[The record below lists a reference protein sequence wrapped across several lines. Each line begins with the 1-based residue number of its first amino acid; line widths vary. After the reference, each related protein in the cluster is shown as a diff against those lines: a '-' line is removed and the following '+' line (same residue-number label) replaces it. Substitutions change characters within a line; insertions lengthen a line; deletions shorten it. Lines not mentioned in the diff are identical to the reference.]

1 MTTRQ
6 IHAFAQLID
15 QLPIGVQES
24 EVIDGAVADNSVQF
38 GFTAFPDAPHEQHS
52 SGGFGSSPSHHA
64 LSCND
69 TAPSLRGGESVA
81 GFAGYAVSAWNGKD
95 RACCSGGPLS
105 GSTVVM
111 HAPHPDAG
119 GTLQPTYTHSPCMD
133 FATGVHRGG
142 DRVVSGSRTE
152 EGRGDSL
159 CDPRIPLFDGNGP
172 GNRSVFRSDLP
183 SSVSVESSSTQ
194 ADVAYYMPAHQH
206 RPQQTLRSD
215 EYCSSTSHSSSPV
228 GGGSSSISS
237 THPVYHSR
245 NVGDRDHYHL
255 AAHTPANAS
264 PFANPRGEM
273 GPCSG
278 AGCGDCSGAPTA
290 HSFSHRDGVLSG
302 ISSGNGDASDPN
314 GVFGW
319 PGSRRSSHTSWGTS
333 STCCPPSAGVT
344 GHMHDGSSLMSAHQA
359 GQGGLTT
366 RGAGPAGGTLH
377 CQPYS
382 MCRPASGQVSHVQ
395 AAQSHD
401 GRCQLRGAPCSS
413 IHVRDRNTGGNE
425 LHASLPSSTRQPC
438 CYSPHCGTAESALSS
453 AQPGCHSSRNGK
465 SGQTG
470 RGCPCDSVQGFN
482 SIHNYGSDSV
492 TRHRCATSEDS
503 QYNGA
508 PSGLPPSLSGIP
520 VARGGS
526 TEGSHQRLAD
536 PGRTQRVQMNSSPL
550 SAVSEREEGQ
560 RDTVYGKGMEF
571 EGAVVNPG
579 CSADAG
585 STTWA
590 GGGVRLPSQGMTS
603 GFGQTLPCSPNQG
616 ASLPNTHGNATVGLS
631 EPAAGGVVESG
642 TIGQKQ
648 EARQSTAQHGS
659 THECSASNVDAS
671 VSSSS
676 ASTFEDAG
684 GNSSCGTSRSQNG
697 SADSRSERSARHRHE
712 AATGR
717 VLSHR
722 RVSGASVGSVVRG
735 EASPL
740 PDEFSKNGQALPS
753 AAPRND
759 PDSLYDK
766 LGYLGDGVGETECNA
781 GRNSVGCGGSGLGGG
796 KRVKSDPRVELRVA
810 AVLVNTRDEPVQT
823 ADQDDRLRVRFVGVF
838 RRCTLASRPCH
849 FMRLGISS
857 QSVDGCNATSANG
870 ARPFPLESVKEHGPE
885 EVVVNF
891 VDAVTGAEKSLCV
904 DHQALLRLARDRET
918 LGERQDVE
926 MSTTNSD
933 FRGRAELPNHEE
945 HSLSHISVN
954 ADPSRSEAD
963 RDGGCGESGK
973 SGDSRALSTDTG
985 SGDSAKES
993 QNHPAGMEKNVV
1005 SIQGGTPQHEGKERE
1020 AETVGNHQGSEQ
1032 TKDSD
1037 GTDVAGKE
1045 QGRSEEMTKTET
1057 HELGDEEQRRLS
1069 AVIRTMEEELNRVTE
1084 ELREVLCQREDGRD
1098 FYQKS
1103 FLDRKLRYLSRLQEI
1118 RPLLGAS
1125 FTEIFRAVTACR
1137 TVGQLSTW
1145 VVAFEFTGAS
1155 VASAADVASRVLEVF
1170 NSGAAAPLH
1179 MTVDRFR
1186 STPQFRP
1193 GPSGLL
1199 DWDTGG
1205 HFGAGMRLRTALLA
1219 SPSGSPCNRDS
1230 CFRGGVSS
1238 AVGCRHAHTPDS
1250 LLGFRCTSPNLC
1262 PEPAGFAL
1270 RAPSLHAESHLLPFT
1285 SVPGDET
1292 ACGGSS
1298 VSDSPLAVQAER
1310 SAGEVIRS
1318 AMRTRMHETS
1328 DLASRLLASGDA
1340 RSRHLAQSPRA
1351 RLCSLGDSVGEE
1363 EDGLHRCHPSLSAN
1377 SPIDVFSGP
1386 GELVDSIHKGLS
1398 PRTSSIDDPVSGRVG
1413 GSSSTLYVPF
1423 IDFEC
1428 GPTTSPTS
1436 ASRLGTVSDQ
1446 VFWPSGTSATS
1457 AVGVKSAGGG
1467 DDTRN
1472 EVGSLEDSRG
1482 GAGTGLDRTARPQT
1496 GELEKETKKQGGD
1509 ASEIAGKCLQ
1519 GAAEKGP
1526 EVDDATASGSRLF
1539 EKESGTV
1546 GPSIELDVYPNQRNQ
1561 NHADASVSPSA
1572 SVEEVPSDWR
1582 AGDGSS
1588 ISGKSGPH
1596 LEGNRDSGCVGP
1608 SGETES
1614 VTGVGDAADGMNS
1627 VSMCFVPFPQLNCSG
1642 QGGRLL
1648 SPTASL
1654 SGAESIIFGCPA
1666 GQLDWGQGSYRLQK
1680 LIASEQLR

>member
-24 EVIDGAVADNSVQF
+24 EVIDGAVADSSVQF
-38 GFTAFPDAPHEQHS
+38 GFTPFPDAPHEQHS
-52 SGGFGSSPSHHA
+52 SGSFGTSPSHQA
-64 LSCND
+64 LSFND
-69 TAPSLRGGESVA
+69 AAPSLRGGESVA
-81 GFAGYAVSAWNGKD
+81 GFTGYAVSAWNGKAP
-95 RACCSGGPLS
+95 ACCSGGPLA

-111 HAPHPDAG
+111 HAPHPDSG
-119 GTLQPTYTHSPCMD
+119 GTFQPTCTHNPCMD
-133 FATGVHRGG
+133 AAGVYRGS
-142 DRVVSGSRTE
+142 DRVVSGSRTG

-159 CDPRIPLFDGNGP
+159 CDPRSPLFDGNAP
-172 GNRSVFRSDLP
+172 GNKSVFRSDLS

-194 ADVAYYMPAHQH
+194 ADVAYYMPPHQQ

-228 GGGSSSISS
+228 GDGSSSVSS
-237 THPVYHSR
+237 IHQVYQSK
-245 NVGDRDHYHL
+245 NAGDRGHYHL
-255 AAHTPANAS
+255 AAHTPASAS
-264 PFANPRGEM
+264 HFGNPRGEM

-278 AGCGDCSGAPTA
+278 AGCSDCSGAPTA
-290 HSFSHRDGVLSG
+290 HCFSHRDGVLFG
-302 ISSGNGDASDPN
+302 ISNGNGDVSDPN

-333 STCCPPSAGVT
+333 STCCPPSAGVA
-344 GHMHDGSSLMSAHQA
+344 GHVHDGSSLMSAPQA

-377 CQPYS
+377 CQPYA

-395 AAQSHD
+395 VAQVHD
-401 GRCQLRGAPCSS
+401 GRCQLRGASCSS
-413 IHVRDRNTGGNE
+413 IHVRDRNTGGKE
-425 LHASLPSSTRQPC
+425 PHTSLPSSTRQSC
-438 CYSPHCGTAESALSS
+438 CYSPHCGTAESTLSS
-453 AQPGCHSSRNGK
+453 ARPGCHSSRNGK

-470 RGCPCDSVQGFN
+470 CRCPCDSVQGFN

-492 TRHRCATSEDS
+492 AHHRCATSEDS
-503 QYNGA
+503 RYSGA
-508 PSGLPPSLSGIP
+508 PSGLPPSLSVIP
-520 VARGGS
+520 VSRGGS
-526 TEGSHQRLAD
+526 TEGSHQRVAD
-536 PGRTQRVQMNSSPL
+536 SGRTQRVQVNSSPL
-550 SAVSEREEGQ
+550 SVVSEREEGQ
-560 RDTVYGKGMEF
+560 RDPVYGKGMEF
-571 EGAVVNPG
+571 EGAVINPG
-579 CSADAG
+579 CNTDAG

-603 GFGQTLPCSPNQG
+603 GFGQTLPFSPNQG
-616 ASLPNTHGNATVGLS
+616 ASLPNAHGNATVGVAD
-631 EPAAGGVVESG
+631 PATGGVVEFD
-642 TIGQKQ
+642 TTCQKH

-659 THECSASNVDAS
+659 THECSALNVDAS

-684 GNSSCGTSRSQNG
+684 GNSSCSNSRSQNA
-697 SADSRSERSARHRHE
+697 STDSRNERSARHLHE
-712 AATGR
+712 AATGG

-735 EASPL
+735 EAALL
-740 PDEFSKNGQALPS
+740 PDDISKNGQALPS
-753 AAPRND
+753 VAPRND
-759 PDSLYDK
+759 PGSLYDK
-766 LGYLGDGVGETECNA
+766 LGYLGDGVGETECNT
-781 GRNSVGCGGSGLGGG
+781 GRNSVGCGGSGHGETSQIGTSSRAPGRGRSGEHEGGIG
-796 KRVKSDPRVELRVA
+796 SDGGSGRPA
-810 AVLVNTRDEPVQT
+810 ASTE
-823 ADQDDRLRVRFVGVF
+823 
-838 RRCTLASRPCH
+838 
-849 FMRLGISS
+849 
-857 QSVDGCNATSANG
+857 GCNATSANG
-870 ARPFPLESVKEHGPE
+870 ARPFPLESVNEHGPE

-918 LGERQDVE
+918 QGERQDVE

-933 FRGRAELPNHEE
+933 FRGRADVPNHEG
-945 HSLSHISVN
+945 HSLSHISGN

-963 RDGGCGESGK
+963 RDGGCGEYGQ

-993 QNHPAGMEKNVV
+993 QNLPVGKEENVV
-1005 SIQGGTPQHEGKERE
+1005 SVQGGTPHHEGRERDAATIE
-1020 AETVGNHQGSEQ
+1020 SHQGSEQ

-1045 QGRSEEMTKTET
+1045 QGRGEEMTKTES
-1057 HELGDEEQRRLS
+1057 HELGDDEKGHLS
-1069 AVIRTMEEELNRVTE
+1069 AVIRTMEEEMNRLTE
-1084 ELREVLCQREDGRD
+1084 ELREVLCQHEDGRD

-1118 RPLLGAS
+1118 RPFLGAS

-1145 VVAFEFTGAS
+1145 VVAFEFRGAS
-1155 VASAADVASRVLEVF
+1155 VASAADVASHVLEVF

-1186 STPQFRP
+1186 SPPQFRP
-1193 GPSGLL
+1193 GPSDLL

-1205 HFGAGMRLRTALLA
+1205 HFGAGMRLRSALLA
-1219 SPSGSPCNRDS
+1219 SSGSPYNRDS
-1230 CFRGGVSS
+1230 CVRGGISP

-1298 VSDSPLAVQAER
+1298 VSDSPLGVQAER
-1310 SAGEVIRS
+1310 SAGEVMRS
-1318 AMRTRMHETS
+1318 AMRTRVHETS
-1328 DLASRLLASGDA
+1328 DLASRLLASADV
-1340 RSRHLAQSPRA
+1340 RSRHLAQPPRA

-1436 ASRLGTVSDQ
+1436 ASRPGSVGDQ
-1446 VFWPSGTSATS
+1446 AFWSSGTSATS
-1457 AVGVKSAGGG
+1457 AVGVKNAGGG
-1467 DDTRN
+1467 DDARN
-1472 EVGSLEDSRG
+1472 EAGSLEDSRG
-1482 GAGTGLDRTARPQT
+1482 DARTGLDRTARPLT
-1496 GELEKETKKQGGD
+1496 GELENETKKQGAD
-1509 ASEIAGKCLQ
+1509 ASENAGKCLQ
-1519 GAAEKGP
+1519 GAAEKGS
-1526 EVDDATASGSRLF
+1526 EVDDATAPGSRLF
-1539 EKESGTV
+1539 EKESGT
-1546 GPSIELDVYPNQRNQ
+1546 GGASIELDVYPNQRNQ
-1561 NHADASVSPSA
+1561 NDADASASPSA
-1572 SVEEVPSDWR
+1572 SVEVVSSDWR
-1582 AGDGSS
+1582 AGDASS
-1588 ISGKSGPH
+1588 ISGKTGPH
-1596 LEGNRDSGCVGP
+1596 LEGNRDTGCVGP
-1608 SGETES
+1608 SVETEN
-1614 VTGVGDAADGMNS
+1614 VTGVGDATDGINS
-1627 VSMCFVPFPQLNCSG
+1627 VNMCFVPFPQLNCSG

-1654 SGAESIIFGCPA
+1654 TGAESIIFGCPA

-1680 LIASEQLR
+1680 LIANEQLR